1 MLRRAAAL
9 LLQLSALRPAA
20 AVFVSE
26 QCFPWSCIEMCK
38 ADANCDGIVYVANQN
53 GCTFRASMND
63 CDMVPASDVTAGYVA
78 FDLRP
83 YRTGKKHVAEYFP
96 STDIPCPD
104 YTVGGQSFVEFSI
117 PDGCMG
123 QIQDAYS
130 SGSAAGLI
138 ASDHGAELN
147 LAGGLGSRQSMI
159 KWGLFFWGF
168 GMALVVGGLFTYH
181 VVSKGASHLG
191 PADLRVI

>member
-38 ADANCDGIVYVANQN
+38 ADANCDGIVYVADQN
-53 GCTFRASMND
+53 SCTFRVSMNS
-63 CDMVPASDVTAGYVA
+63 CNMVPASNVYVA

-117 PDGCMG
+117 PDGCMD

-130 SGSAAGLI
+130 MGSKAGLI